1 MFYFNLENQIHFLI
15 VIIFSSYIYFSAF
28 ALKMP
33 LTFIKYFGSA
43 FFTPLILGIMSF
55 LSLNAEFSSSYLFF
69 AEFLLVTSL
78 LFILLAEKSSDFSL
92 IIFILLYALPLGV
105 VILNL
110 NFDSFS
116 RSSVFDLI
124 LSVYFGIITIVVIS
138 CLFLRRY
145 SRIFLYTGLFLVTAS
160 LLVVQISRAEGI
172 NILSLLLKFSGYILF
187 SIFFYRSTFFQ
198 LEKDYEKNTLLLNR
212 INQSLQQEVSR
223 RVEEIERS
231 NRKLAEKNKL
241 DELTGVYNKKAITD
255 RIEEMIEN
263 QPNREF
269 SVVMMDVDNFKR
281 INDSY
286 GHITGDKCL
295 KSLVSITKNTI
306 RGDDM
311 LGRFG
316 GDEFIIVMNDSNIV
330 KAYLAAERLRKR
342 IEMTNEPH
350 FTVSIGI
357 ASYPADADNTK
368 RLIAAADEILYVSKK
383 NGRNRVSYSGQEA
396 K

>member
-1 MFYFNLENQIHFLI
+1 M
-15 VIIFSSYIYFSAF
+15 
-28 ALKMP
+28 
-33 LTFIKYFGSA
+33 
-43 FFTPLILGIMSF
+43 
-55 LSLNAEFSSSYLFF
+55 
-69 AEFLLVTSL
+69 
-78 LFILLAEKSSDFSL
+78 
-92 IIFILLYALPLGV
+92 
-105 VILNL
+105 
-110 NFDSFS
+110 
-116 RSSVFDLI
+116 I

-286 GHITGDKCL
+286 GQSQATNAL
-295 KSLVSITKNTI
+295 KALNP
-306 RGDDM
+306 
-311 LGRFG
+311 F
-316 GDEFIIVMNDSNIV
+316 
-330 KAYLAAERLRKR
+330 
-342 IEMTNEPH
+342 
-350 FTVSIGI
+350 
-357 ASYPADADNTK
+357 
-368 RLIAAADEILYVSKK
+368 
-383 NGRNRVSYSGQEA
+383 
-396 K
+396 